1 MQQLQVDRDHILTE
15 FHRHSQAYQTHIAGL
30 RAELARI
37 GQAAAAS
44 SSSSQPTRATPTA
57 SSTSVAETPSSQRTV
72 NGLGETGGDGHQTDA
87 AACSNC
93 HHLQHG
99 VQQMNTTLETLQVS
113 KCLVRGEAVA
123 LLGGGGGVQLPSVSH
138 VGYVPVSDYSGG

>member
-37 GQAAAAS
+37 GQAAAS
-44 SSSSQPTRATPTA
+44 SSNSSQSTRATPTA
-57 SSTSVAETPSSQRTV
+57 SSTSVAETPASSSSQPTV

-123 LLGGGGGVQLPSVSH
+123 LLGGGGWMAA
-138 VGYVPVSDYSGG
+138 YV